1 MMALVLDTGALIAL
15 ERGDR
20 EMAGRLSVVRRHGLR
35 VIVPAGC
42 VAQALRDPR
51 RQVPLVRLLRLPA
64 TEVVGLDETD
74 AWVVGMLLARSGGAD
89 VVDAH
94 VALVAQR
101 LGAPVVT
108 SDPDDLRAID
118 PSLDI
123 VAI

>member
-1 MMALVLDTGALIAL
+1 MTALVLDTGALIAL
-15 ERGDR
+15 DRGDR
-20 EMAGRLSVVRRHGLR
+20 EMAGRLSVARAHGLR
-35 VIVPAGC
+35 VTIPAGC

-64 TEVVGLDETD
+64 TEVVGLGEAE
-74 AWVVGMLLARSGGAD
+74 AWGVGMVLAGSGTAD

-101 LGAPVVT
+101 LGAPVLT